1 MAAVIRQE
9 SELRGQIDRELD
21 RVVASARHDVERASA
36 TEASLSATLDGLR
49 GELNT
54 ATGAQITMRELDRDL
69 EVNRALYE
77 QALARTRQAREQ
89 VRLDTTNVRVITPP
103 VPVVQRAFPPRRLLL
118 LIGGF
123 ALGLAGAAILI
134 AFLVD
139 RRHRAV
145 RRT

>member
-1 MAAVIRQE
+1 MM
-9 SELRGQIDRELD
+9 S
-21 RVVASARHDVERASA
+21 SALPPPRRAWLQRSK
-36 TEASLSATLDGLR
+36 
-49 GELNT
+49 
-54 ATGAQITMRELDRDL
+54 
-69 EVNRALYE
+69 
-77 QALARTRQAREQ
+77 AREQ

-145 RRT
+145 RTA